1 MLKGEYWGEMG
12 FIRVAKGNNALLL
25 EQQCAW
31 ATPLAF
37 TTRNTPCYE
46 DGSNCVRGGQLQVAS
61 ASGLDSTLPHLHS
74 VGLGAPAVAHEFMN
88 PRPSSIAAGCA
99 NFRVM
104 NEPAGPSIQ
113 ARTS

>member
-46 DGSNCVRGGQLQVAS
+46 DGSNCV
-61 ASGLDSTLPHLHS
+61 
-74 VGLGAPAVAHEFMN
+74 
-88 PRPSSIAAGCA
+88 
-99 NFRVM
+99 
-104 NEPAGPSIQ
+104 
-113 ARTS
+113 